1 MRILVTGSRDW
12 PAGFQSRARVNV
24 ALAQA
29 AGGAVSRDVT
39 VVHGGTR
46 GVDTFA
52 HQAALILGF
61 TPEPHYADWAAPCR
75 SGCNHGGRRR
85 HRSGNTY
92 CPAAGDYRNQE
103 MVDAG
108 ADVCLAFYI
117 PGLPCVGTHDCDR
130 RAVKAGIP
138 VTRIGVP

>member
-1 MRILVTGSRDW
+1 VRILVTGSRDCKSW
-12 PAGFQSRARVNV
+12 STV
-24 ALAQA
+24 AVELEKA
-29 AGGAVSRDVT
+29 AGNTPSEDVT
-39 VVHGGTR
+39 VVHGGAR
-46 GVDTFA
+46 GADTFA
-52 HQAALILGF
+52 HEAALTFGF
-61 TPEPHYADWAAPCR
+61 TPEVHRADWAAPCW
-75 SGCNHGGRRR
+75 SACNHGGRRR

-117 PGLPCVGTHDCDR
+117 PGLPCIGTHDCDR

-138 VTRIGVP
+138 VTRIGTT

>member
-1 MRILVTGSRDW
+1 MRILVTGSRDCKSW
-12 PAGFQSRARVNV
+12 STV
-24 ALAQA
+24 AVELEKA
-29 AGGAVSRDVT
+29 AGNTPSEDVT
-39 VVHGGTR
+39 VVHGGAR
-46 GVDTFA
+46 GADTFA
-52 HQAALILGF
+52 HEAALTFGF
-61 TPEPHYADWAAPCR
+61 TPEVHRADWAAPCW
-75 SGCNHGGRRR
+75 SACNHGGRRR

-117 PGLPCVGTHDCDR
+117 PGLPCIGTHDCDR

-138 VTRIGVP
+138 VTRIGTT

>member
-1 MRILVTGSRDW
+1 MRILVTGSREYKSW
-12 PAGFQSRARVNV
+12 STV
-24 ALAQA
+24 AVELEKA
-29 AGGAVSRDVT
+29 AGNTPSEDVT
-39 VVHGGTR
+39 VVHGGAR
-46 GVDTFA
+46 GADTFA
-52 HQAALILGF
+52 HEAALTFGF
-61 TPEPHYADWAAPCR
+61 TPEVHRADWAAPCR
-75 SGCNHGGRRR
+75 SACNHGGRRH

-108 ADVCLAFYI
+108 TDVCLAFYV

-138 VTRIGVP
+138 VTRIGVS